1 MMQKVKQLILFLA
14 VLNLMGI
21 NASVTSPEEGMST
34 GPCCPVSPAGIPG
47 IPGNPGIPGHPG
59 PYGPAG
65 SKGDIGSP
73 GDVGMHGATG
83 DKGSDGLN
91 GERGATGEP
100 GQKGEQGVGQPG
112 KQGPQGLPGIAG
124 SMGERGVR
132 GPVGQKGDC
141 VERTQRV
148 AFTVVRN
155 TDFTTS
161 STSLPFDRKLFEQGT
176 HFDLTTGT
184 FTCNMTGIY
193 VFMFSFLKPSSSNR
207 SYATLVKN
215 DNIIVR
221 GYASGAGNYL
231 QTSNSAVVFL
241 QEGDRVFL
249 RSEGSLYS
257 TSHHHT
263 SFSGFLL
270 YGEIETN

>member
-1 MMQKVKQLILFLA
+1 M
-14 VLNLMGI
+14 
-21 NASVTSPEEGMST
+21 
-34 GPCCPVSPAGIPG
+34 
-47 IPGNPGIPGHPG
+47 
-59 PYGPAG
+59 
-65 SKGDIGSP
+65 
-73 GDVGMHGATG
+73 
-83 DKGSDGLN
+83 N

-124 SMGERGVR
+124 LMGERGVR
-132 GPVGQKGDC
+132 GPVGLKGQKGDC

-176 HFDLTTGT
+176 HFDLPTGT

-193 VFMFSFLKPSSSNR
+193 VFMFSFLKLSSSSS
-207 SYATLVKN
+207 SYATLMKN

-221 GYASGAGNYL
+221 GYASGACK
-231 QTSNSAVVFL
+231 
-241 QEGDRVFL
+241 
-249 RSEGSLYS
+249 
-257 TSHHHT
+257 
-263 SFSGFLL
+263 
-270 YGEIETN
+270 